1 MHVRQGSNWC
11 QLTWKFMFPLAAV
24 LLSCLSNVLTD
35 TAFFS
40 VFWWAYIRTFSHV
53 EWSMEKASRFQI
65 SLTFP
70 SLILFVHY
78 KKLYTHKKWPYSVVP
93 WLMSPPEKQKKPHLW
108 ILNFSL
114 YLQPLFNR
122 TQVRAP
128 NKLLP
133 ASVLQVWAGNSLLSM
148 GRVLFPDYWSPGGS
162 AKLLKGRAVRCNY
175 SGELLFL
182 GWMTGHQMVIMGY
195 FEFKD
200 WTR

>member
-1 MHVRQGSNWC
+1 MHVRHGSNWC

-93 WLMSPPEKQKKPHLW
+93 WLMSKKKKPKKTHLW

-122 TQVRAP
+122 TQVLFWTWGEFFFLTIGHREA
-128 NKLLP
+128 
-133 ASVLQVWAGNSLLSM
+133 LQS
-148 GRVLFPDYWSPGGS
+148 
-162 AKLLKGRAVRCNY
+162 C
-175 SGELLFL
+175 
-182 GWMTGHQMVIMGY
+182 
-195 FEFKD
+195 
-200 WTR
+200 

>member
-1 MHVRQGSNWC
+1 MHVRHGSNWC

-93 WLMSPPEKQKKPHLW
+93 WLMSPPKKQKKPISGYLTFLF
-108 ILNFSL
+108 IYSL
-114 YLQPLFNR
+114 YSIERKFEHQTNFFQHLYFRCELEILFWTWGEFFFLTIGHREALQ
-122 TQVRAP
+122 
-128 NKLLP
+128 
-133 ASVLQVWAGNSLLSM
+133 S
-148 GRVLFPDYWSPGGS
+148 
-162 AKLLKGRAVRCNY
+162 C
-175 SGELLFL
+175 
-182 GWMTGHQMVIMGY
+182 
-195 FEFKD
+195 
-200 WTR
+200 